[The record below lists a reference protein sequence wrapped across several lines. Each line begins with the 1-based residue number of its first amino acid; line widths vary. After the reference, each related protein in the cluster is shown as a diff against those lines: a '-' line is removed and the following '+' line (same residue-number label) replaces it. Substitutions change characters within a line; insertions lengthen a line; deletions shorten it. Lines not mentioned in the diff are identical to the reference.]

1 MTKKALKRI
10 VKKKQPT
17 KKKGVRKHLAQN
29 LTQQDGLSALSSF
42 GAKQVQQGVSQPI
55 GNIQNLRQTLTP
67 SAKGNN
73 LRSSLLTSMGM
84 PSLFGMSAQQYGNIN
99 NEKNIRDAQMRGQT
113 LTEQI
118 NTDKRTIDEI
128 TAKNKQLEEET
139 KALKKQLKDKKHDR
153 DKLQNQNEIAH
164 DNLDESKRVEL
175 EINKLTNRNQHLQVQ
190 LTETQRQNEII
201 KYKQE
206 KETLETNLHNE
217 IMENQRLNKEYERNH
232 YYQEMQK
239 VKDQVQMMKMQNS
252 ALEETINSQ
261 DFTNPNEEL
270 QAKYKELYREQARND
285 LLLKQQKAINEV
297 NEAKLIAQS
306 QPTAEDLA
314 SAVKQVAEDIKQK
327 EMEKL
332 RIQYDMYKDQK
343 IVDEY
348 NYNLEKRRKLDQ
360 EILELNNEHAT
371 LQESASKMDTE
382 NKGELGKNIKK
393 KLEIAARAQVE
404 NEANKRRI
412 QRALNTQQ
420 IKEEAYKDQ
429 KVAEA
434 LESDP
439 IDEAKIKELAELQS
453 TNEFTKEKI
462 QTLTEHRKAKA
473 EYSKAQAQAAWF
485 DSSEYK
491 TLVEETVQ
499 KQNEINAF
507 VKAKEQM
514 DVLNELKK
522 KAAESNFIMQY
533 TTNFAGEQDTSLAAH
548 VTYLTKELDN
558 TANNVQANA
567 AAFAKFKQLQNEN
580 PELSKLFAEENPA
593 VVNGINTYGISLS
606 LDKLNEYIAA
616 FEEFIRQ
623 HGQLRTT

>member
-29 LTQQDGLSALSSF
+29 LTQQE
-42 GAKQVQQGVSQPI
+42 QVQQGVSQPI
-55 GNIQNLRQTLTP
+55 GSIQNLRQTMTP
-67 SAKGNN
+67 TVSGKG
-73 LRSSLLTSMGM
+73 LRSSLLTTMGAT
-84 PSLFGMSAQQYGNIN
+84 PLFGMGAQQYGNIN

-153 DKLQNQNEIAH
+153 DKLQNQNEIARE
-164 DNLDESKRVEL
+164 NLDESKRVEL
-175 EINKLTNRNQHLQVQ
+175 EMDKLTNRNQHLQVQ

-252 ALEETINSQ
+252 ALEDTIQSS

-285 LLLKQQKAINEV
+285 LLLKQAKATNEL

-314 SAVKQVAEDIKQK
+314 DVVQQVAEDIKLK

-332 RIQYDMYKDQK
+332 KIQYDMYKDQK
-343 IVDEY
+343 VVDEY

-360 EILELNNEHAT
+360 EILELKNEHAT
-371 LQESASKMDTE
+371 LQESASKMDTA
-382 NKGELGKNIKK
+382 NKGELGKNIRK

-462 QTLTEHRKAKA
+462 QTLTEHRKAQS
-473 EYSKAQAQAAWF
+473 EYSKAQAQAAWL
-485 DSSEYK
+485 DSTEYK
-491 TLVEETVQ
+491 TLVEDTVQ

-514 DVLNELKK
+514 ELLSELKK
-522 KAAESNFIMQY
+522 KAAESNYIMQY
-533 TTNFAGEQDTSLAAH
+533 TTNFAQEQNTSLAAH
-548 VTYLTKELDN
+548 VAYLTKELDN

-580 PELSKLFAEENPA
+580 PELSAMFAQQNQA
-593 VVNGINTYGISLS
+593 IVNGINAYGINLS

-616 FEEFIRQ
+616 FETFIRQ
-623 HGQLRTT
+623 NGQFRST